1 MVTHE
6 VKILKNMVYTKTDRE
21 YLTADVF
28 LPENKRGVPCMVLLH
43 GGGWKFGNA
52 DAYNEWGIALAQ
64 RGVCAM
70 SINYRVSTVDYPG
83 WPGCLDDVEAATS
96 FLVSHAHEWDLDPY
110 SIGFMG
116 DSSGAHLGFMATL
129 RHEYASHK
137 IRLIVGAYGVYDVGA
152 WGEYAGKKWTRQ
164 PNVVVNLLGK
174 PLQDR
179 KSFEEASPYYLIDRA
194 LEDNPLLNPE
204 ILLLWGE
211 QDNFVPC
218 ASQSAPFAEKLKKT
232 RLHVE
237 TMALPDAAH
246 LWFPRDITSCEINEL
261 DKYPLSVVAPKVLD
275 FITGVF
281 AKPRFTHPNY
291 TGGYENS
298 AAFRKTRFKDSD
310 PLKAVYGYVGSPSKG
325 NAV

>member
-1 MVTHE
+1 
-6 VKILKNMVYTKTDRE
+6 MVYTKTDRE
-21 YLTADVF
+21 YLTADVV
-28 LPENKRGVPCMVLLH
+28 LPENKRGIPCMVLLH

-70 SINYRVSTVDYPG
+70 SINYRVSTPDYPG

-110 SIGFMG
+110 SMGFMG
-116 DSSGAHLGFMATL
+116 DSSGAHLSFMATL

-152 WGEYAGKKWTRQ
+152 WGEYAGKKWTQQ
-164 PNVVVNLLGK
+164 PNVVINLLGK

-179 KSFEEASPYYLIDRA
+179 QAFEEASPYCVIDRA

-218 ASQSAPFAEKLKKT
+218 ASQSVPFAEKLKKT

-261 DKYPLSVVAPKVLD
+261 DKYPLSAAAPKVLD

-281 AKPRFTHPNY
+281 AKPRFTHPNH

-310 PLKAVYGYVGSPSKG
+310 PLKAVYGYVPPSEETSEE